1 MVEFSVSF
9 RQKIP
14 LFIGLCVGISISLS
28 LSNVSVVEEFK
39 LCQDETSSLPIEAA
53 DVFEGSA
60 RDTLNVP
67 EENAIIENY
76 EDMSDYEPRINLAGK
91 PHSAKKEPHA
101 FNRPRYYSTEL
112 GIKEKIFVAVLS
124 SIGKIPSLGLAINQT
139 VTHHVNRLA
148 FFVET
153 NQNDKLDL
161 KTLPVIGFKDSQ
173 QGLLTLHTLKYLAD
187 KLAQGYSYFF
197 LMKDTTYVNGRM
209 LDRLVKHI
217 SKKEDVYMG
226 TVAGES
232 TSNPS
237 VCSLGNFILQNT
249 LLFLIQF
256 YFRLDS
262 GILMSSLVLQ
272 AVSPLLESC
281 NDDYTFNSDDEKIGL
296 CINRALKL
304 NCQTTFQVMDY
315 LN

>member
-1 MVEFSVSF
+1 MVEFSVSV

-14 LFIGLCVGISISLS
+14 LFIGMCVGISISLS

-39 LCQDETSSLPIEAA
+39 LCQDETSSLPIEAT

-76 EDMSDYEPRINLAGK
+76 EDLSDYEPRINLAGK

-124 SIGKIPSLGLAINQT
+124 SISKIPSLGLAINQT
-139 VTHHVNRLA
+139 LTHHVNRLA

-153 NQNDKLDL
+153 NQNEKLDL

-226 TVAGES
+226 TVAGE
-232 TSNPS
+232 TTTNPS
-237 VCSLGNFILQNT
+237 VCSLGIT
-249 LLFLIQF
+249 LYSKMHKSLFYKYNINI
-256 YFRLDS
+256 DS

-304 NCQTTFQVMDY
+304 NCQTTLQV
-315 LN
+315 NI